1 MPSVPKVSVVITCYN
16 YGQYIRAAIESV
28 LDQTWQDFEI
38 IVIDDGS
45 TDDTPQVMAEYH
57 GHETIRYLRQENQGQ
72 PKAKNRGIA
81 ESRGEFVAFL
91 DADDVWLPEKLA
103 LQLQLFNE
111 PAVGVGYTRRYWID
125 PDGQVIQGNERTLR
139 RGTILNYILIDNF
152 ICFSSSMVRRELL
165 EATGGFDETLPMGI
179 DYDLWIRLAAKCGFD
194 YVNQPL
200 IKYRTGHVNLSRNV
214 TRRYQ
219 CAQLIMSKALNDPEI
234 RGKLSWYV
242 ARLAWADTWSNMAS
256 HLVGQGKYKDG
267 LRYFCKASF
276 MFPMY
281 PNLWKRI
288 IKCVIRR

>member
-1 MPSVPKVSVVITCYN
+1 MPSVPKTSVVITCYN

-45 TDDTPQVMAEYH
+45 TDDTPQVMAEYN
-57 GHETIRYLRQENQGQ
+57 GHEKIRYLRQENQGQ

-139 RGTILNYILIDNF
+139 RGTILNYIFIDNF

-165 EATGGFDETLPMGI
+165 DTIGGFDETLPMGI
-179 DYDLWIRLAAKCGFD
+179 DYDLWIRLAAKCKFD
-194 YVNQPL
+194 FVDQPL
-200 IKYRTGHVNLSRNV
+200 IKYRTGHANLSRNV

-219 CAQLIMSKALNDPEI
+219 CAQLIMNKALNDPEI

-242 ARLAWADTWSNMAS
+242 ARLAWADTWSNMAG
-256 HLVGQGKYKDG
+256 HLIRQGQYKDG
-267 LRYFCKASF
+267 LRYFSKAAL
-276 MFPMY
+276 MFPIY

-288 IKCVIRR
+288 IRCIVRR